1 MQLFCSLV
9 ILLLNNQHGGFCMK
23 NKTILITG
31 GSSGIGLEMA
41 KQMVSMGNRV
51 IICGRSEE
59 KLERVKRQLPELVAI
74 KSDITKPEERDS
86 LYEQILKQFGNLDVL
101 INNAAIVKRFLI
113 SKNDDLESEII
124 QEWETN
130 YLSPLLLTKKFDS
143 LLTTSMGT
151 VVNVNS
157 GLAYL
162 PLFIQP
168 NYCATKAALH
178 SMSLSMRIQFKKLG
192 IKVVEIF
199 YPAVDTPFQQ
209 GHAPKNA
216 IKPDIAAKIAIRGL
230 LKGKNEIHVKA
241 AGVIHLLSRIMPNK
255 ALKLV
260 NGLIPNDYEKMLDK
274 AN

>member
-1 MQLFCSLV
+1 ME
-9 ILLLNNQHGGFCMK
+9 NN
-23 NKTILITG
+23 TILITG

-41 KQMVSMGNRV
+41 KQMLRMGNRV
-51 IICGRSEE
+51 IICGRSA
-59 KLERVKRQLPELVAI
+59 ERLVHITKQQPGLVAI
-74 KSDITKPEERDS
+74 KCDITKAEERDA

-101 INNAAIVKRFLI
+101 INNAGIVKRFI
-113 SKNDDLESEII
+113 FSKNDDLESEII
-124 QEWETN
+124 HEWQTN
-130 YLSPLLLTKKFDS
+130 YLAPILLTQKFMK
-143 LLTTSMGT
+143 LLSSSMGT

-178 SMSLSMRIQFKKLG
+178 SISLSMRIQFKKPG

-230 LKGKNEIHVKA
+230 LKGKNEIHVKT
-241 AGVIHLLSRIMPNK
+241 AGLIYLLSRIMPNI
-255 ALKLV
+255 AMKLV
-260 NGLIPNDYEKMLDK
+260 SGLVPNNYEEMLDK